1 MINQRQAGDERN
13 EPAISVVLVDRHAMV
28 REGLCR
34 ILTAEPGIDVVV
46 STGAAQEAIDLMA
59 SFQPNVCIL
68 DADVPQVKEIMG
80 RIAADAPT
88 VAVLILAA
96 DEDIQQGVA
105 LVRAGAR
112 GNLCK
117 HADGRD
123 LIRTVHG
130 ISRGELLLSTQIL
143 QAVISQLAQH
153 HPGGLGADELP
164 HEVVSARELEVLGLL
179 CQGRTD
185 KEIAQTLYLSV
196 RTVNSHVSHI
206 YAKLGVSTRT
216 EAMHAALERGLVTLT
231 TAAPTPPISRITD
244 RE

>member
-1 MINQRQAGDERN
+1 MIDQRQAGDEGT

-34 ILTAEPGIDVVV
+34 ILTAEPGIEVLV
-46 STGAAQEAIDLMA
+46 STGDAQEAIHLMT

-68 DADVPQVKEIMG
+68 DADLPQVTEILQ
-80 RIAADAPT
+80 RIAAGAPT
-88 VAVLILAA
+88 IAVLILAA
-96 DEDIQQGVA
+96 DENMQQGVA

-112 GNLCK
+112 GYLSK

-123 LIRTVHG
+123 LIRTVRG
-130 ISRGELLLSTQIL
+130 LSRGALLLSTQIL
-143 QAVISQLAQH
+143 QAVISQSAQH
-153 HPGGLGADELP
+153 HSGALGADELS

-206 YAKLGVSTRT
+206 YAKLGVGTRT
-216 EAMHAALERGLVTLT
+216 EAMHVALERGLVALA
-231 TAAPTPPISRITD
+231 TAAPTPPHQ
-244 RE
+244 